1 MIKKL
6 IHKNKWLCI
15 QILLLLVIALFSDF
29 IANENPILIR
39 KDGKL
44 SSPIF
49 SPAKYRL
56 NDDSELIIIPP
67 IPYSPNTLDYKNAKS
82 IGPFDQQHVNSYRYR
97 HWLGTDELGRDI
109 LSGIIH
115 GTSMALIVGIGSML
129 IASLIGISLGSLAG
143 FFGNDH
149 LKIGPITTFFSI
161 IGLMIG
167 YLLSFHQTIYFND
180 ANTLDISI
188 NQIFNLLIFISCTYV
203 FSYIGQRVNQLIFK
217 LSIFNFPL
225 DHLISRI
232 IELVKSLPSLFIIIG
247 VIAILKPSV
256 WNIIWI
262 IGLIAWTGIAR
273 YCRAEVLKIKNYPF
287 IESAKALGISEKT
300 ILFKH
305 ILPSA
310 LQAST
315 VYIVFGVAGAIL
327 AESTLSFMGIGI
339 TADSVSWGS
348 ILSEARKSPTSW
360 WLAIFPGLAIFYTLL
375 LLNKLAMAIE
385 HLGKPN

>member
-56 NDDSELIIIPP
+56 NDDSELIIMPP

-82 IGPFDQQHVNSYRYR
+82 IGPFDQQYVNSYRYR

-109 LSGIIH
+109 LSGVIH

-143 FFGNDH
+143 FFGNDQ
-149 LKIGPITTFFSI
+149 LKIGPITLFFSI

-180 ANTLDISI
+180 ASTLDIST

-203 FSYIGQRVNQLIFK
+203 FTYIGQRVNQLIFK

-300 ILFKH
+300 ILIKH

-375 LLNKLAMAIE
+375 LLNKLAAAIE

>member
-1 MIKKL
+1 M

-15 QILLLLVIALFSDF
+15 QILLLLVLALFSDF

-143 FFGNDH
+143 FFGNDQ
-149 LKIGPITTFFSI
+149 LKIGPITLFFSI

-180 ANTLDISI
+180 ASTLDIST

-203 FSYIGQRVNQLIFK
+203 FTYIGQRVNQLIFK

>member
-1 MIKKL
+1 L

-15 QILLLLVIALFSDF
+15 QILLLLVLALFSDF

-82 IGPFDQQHVNSYRYR
+82 IGPFYQQYVNSYRYR
-97 HWLGTDELGRDI
+97 YWLGTDELGRDI
-109 LSGIIH
+109 LSGVIH

-129 IASLIGISLGSLAG
+129 IASLIRISLGSLAG
-143 FFGNDH
+143 FFGNDQ
-149 LKIGPITTFFSI
+149 LKIGPITIFFSI

-203 FSYIGQRVNQLIFK
+203 FSYIGQ
-217 LSIFNFPL
+217 
-225 DHLISRI
+225 
-232 IELVKSLPSLFIIIG
+232 
-247 VIAILKPSV
+247 
-256 WNIIWI
+256 
-262 IGLIAWTGIAR
+262 
-273 YCRAEVLKIKNYPF
+273 
-287 IESAKALGISEKT
+287 
-300 ILFKH
+300 
-305 ILPSA
+305 
-310 LQAST
+310 
-315 VYIVFGVAGAIL
+315 
-327 AESTLSFMGIGI
+327 
-339 TADSVSWGS
+339 
-348 ILSEARKSPTSW
+348 
-360 WLAIFPGLAIFYTLL
+360 
-375 LLNKLAMAIE
+375 
-385 HLGKPN
+385 

>member
-143 FFGNDH
+143 FFGNDQ
-149 LKIGPITTFFSI
+149 LKIGPITLFFSI

-180 ANTLDISI
+180 ASTLDIST

-203 FSYIGQRVNQLIFK
+203 FTYIGQRVNQLIFK

-232 IELVKSLPSLFIIIG
+232 IELVK
-247 VIAILKPSV
+247 
-256 WNIIWI
+256 
-262 IGLIAWTGIAR
+262 
-273 YCRAEVLKIKNYPF
+273 
-287 IESAKALGISEKT
+287 
-300 ILFKH
+300 
-305 ILPSA
+305 
-310 LQAST
+310 
-315 VYIVFGVAGAIL
+315 
-327 AESTLSFMGIGI
+327 
-339 TADSVSWGS
+339 
-348 ILSEARKSPTSW
+348 
-360 WLAIFPGLAIFYTLL
+360 
-375 LLNKLAMAIE
+375 
-385 HLGKPN
+385 

>member
-109 LSGIIH
+109 LSGVIH

>member
-56 NDDSELIIIPP
+56 NDDSELIIMPP

-82 IGPFDQQHVNSYRYR
+82 IGPFDQQYVNSYRYR

-109 LSGIIH
+109 LSGVIH

-143 FFGNDH
+143 FFGNDQ
-149 LKIGPITTFFSI
+149 LKIGPITLFFSI

-180 ANTLDISI
+180 ASTLDIST

-203 FSYIGQRVNQLIFK
+203 FSYIGQRVNQFIFK
-217 LSIFNFPL
+217 SSIFNFPL

-300 ILFKH
+300 ILIKH

-375 LLNKLAMAIE
+375 LLNKLAVAIE